1 MRPAATLSS
10 CRNRRLSSGAPV
22 WITRAQPGAA
32 ATAERVAALGFSP
45 IVDPLLEIAPI
56 AATIDLSG
64 VTALAFTSANGV
76 EGFVRCSARRDL
88 PVFTVG
94 AATAKA
100 ARDAGFSATQSAD
113 GDVGSLERLIAEA
126 RPGPV
131 LWAGAEA
138 PAGDLVGGLRA
149 RGLEARSIAVYATVE
164 RAPTRATLRLLD
176 APLTVLVHSPRA
188 ARALARIL
196 EGGPP
201 CPGLRLLCLSPAVAA
216 PLAVVAE
223 PGSVAFAPRP
233 EESALL
239 DLLGA

>member
-1 MRPAATLSS
+1 M
-10 CRNRRLSSGAPV
+10 SSGAPV

-45 IVDPLLEIAPI
+45 VVDPLLEVIPL

-64 VTALAFTSANGV
+64 VAALAFTSVNGV
-76 EGFVRCSARRDL
+76 EGFARCSARRDL

-94 AATAKA
+94 EATARA
-100 ARDAGFSATQSAD
+100 AREAGFAAPLSAD
-113 GDVGSLERLIAEA
+113 GDVAALERLIAEA

-131 LWAGAEA
+131 LWAGAET
-138 PAGDLVGGLRA
+138 PAGDLVAGLQAQGVEA
-149 RGLEARSIAVYATVE
+149 RGVAVYATVA
-164 RAPTRATLRLLD
+164 RAPTRATLGLLD

-196 EGGPP
+196 EGRPSRQE
-201 CPGLRLLCLSPAVAA
+201 LRLLCLSPAVAA
-216 PLAVVAE
+216 PLMVVAE

-233 EESALL
+233 DESTLL
-239 DLLGA
+239 NLLGA